1 VSDDKGKPVNDVPD
15 SIRKHQPKATLEMK
29 GPDGA
34 SIRKAQAEAGVKKDW
49 DKYNSDRALKYASMD
64 KKPLVTKEDVR
75 EGKRGILSQEHQ
87 KAR

>member
-1 VSDDKGKPVNDVPD
+1 MSDNKHTLVNDVPD

-34 SIRKAQAEAGVKKDW
+34 SIRKAQAETGLQKDW
-49 DKYNSDRALKYASMD
+49 DKYNSDRANKYAKMD

-75 EGKRGILSQEHQ
+75 EGKRGILSEEH
-87 KAR
+87 KKSR